1 MKSSVFTKNRENLLK
16 KLEDNSLLVLFAG
29 EAEKKNSR

>member
-1 MKSSVFTKNRENLLK
+1 MKSLVFTKNRENLLK

-29 EAEKKNSR
+29 EAKR